1 MAAARD
7 VSTCQL
13 GYRWWSCSFD
23 GQFFTGCC
31 AIDACH
37 QTPVGCPGYA
47 QQPAP
52 VTTTTKTISA
62 TSLSSAT
69 TSPGPSGS
77 STVTDT
83 TVPAPT
89 QTPDSPP
96 PQTNAPSVGPQPGGT
111 GDDSGILIPVPA
123 LVVLVVGCFLLVVFA
138 ALLLCMR
145 WGRQQRRRDQQ
156 RELAAGLAG
165 LAVVPRGECDV
176 SPAATG
182 DPALIVG
189 DVRGMDRSMEEI
201 SSVGSLWMASNV
213 PRPDL
218 SPNLSELD
226 SSPIHGE
233 LDAVAAPTRI
243 SADQQE
249 LERRPSEIPRA
260 TLSSTDSNTYANSWT
275 RFGHVQL

>member
-1 MAAARD
+1 MAAAGD

-13 GYRWWSCSFD
+13 GYRWWSCSFG
-23 GQFFTGCC
+23 GQYFTGCC

-37 QTPVGCPGYA
+37 QTPVGCPGYV
-47 QQPAP
+47 QQPPA
-52 VTTTTKTISA
+52 TTTARHTSA
-62 TSLSSAT
+62 TSSNSAT
-69 TSPGPSGS
+69 TSSGLS
-77 STVTDT
+77 SSSIVTNTAD
-83 TVPAPT
+83 PAPT
-89 QTPDSPP
+89 HTPDSPT
-96 PQTNAPSVGPQPGGT
+96 QTNAPSVGPEAGVA
-111 GDDSGILIPVPA
+111 SNNNGILIPVPA

-165 LAVVPRGECDV
+165 LAAIPRGEGEI
-176 SPAATG
+176 SPVAPGNSAH
-182 DPALIVG
+182 IVG
-189 DVRGMDRSMEEI
+189 DMRVGDRDMEDI
-201 SSVGSLWMASNV
+201 SSVGSPMAASHEF
-213 PRPDL
+213 RPDL

-233 LDAVAAPTRI
+233 LDSVVVPTHGL
-243 SADQQE
+243 ADLQE

-260 TLSSTDSNTYANSWT
+260 TLSSADSNTYATSWT